1 MIEGPAAALLSS
13 STAPSSDMS
22 MGVLVLMVVATAPA
36 KLAFIGLRMLLCC
49 HDPVLLMLP
58 FGAVEKTAAE
68 LALTGG
74 SVEDTLLVLH

>member
-1 MIEGPAAALLSS
+1 
-13 STAPSSDMS
+13 
-22 MGVLVLMVVATAPA
+22 
-36 KLAFIGLRMLLCC
+36 MLLCC

-58 FGAVEKTAAE
+58 FGAVEKTADEAAE